1 MAGPSIG
8 TWVKVRGKSG
18 GTTPRVLAKK
28 YGGGAYEQGQVITQ
42 SEYNAYKERRA
53 DAKATSTTKPS
64 TRVKSADQR
73 AMQEDRIVGKVR
85 QRIDSL
91 QDKMSAASEKA
102 QELQAQANEGR
113 KKVATRRKRKTSR
126 EYGDAI
132 AQEKAFQI
140 EAAAI
145 KSGRDITFTKRRKKT
160 SKQLASINDQINQ
173 QYGKMAGYQDRID
186 QLRRTAQGIYSR
198 R

>member
-8 TWVKVRGKSG
+8 TWVKVRNKSG
-18 GTTPRVLAKK
+18 RTTARVIAKK
-28 YGGGAYEQGQVITQ
+28 FGGGAYEQGQVITQ

-64 TRVKSADQR
+64 ARVKSADQR

-85 QRIDSL
+85 KRVESL
-91 QDKMSAASEKA
+91 QDKMATASEKA

-113 KKVATRRKRKTSR
+113 KKVATRRKRKTSSQYSNVI
-126 EYGDAI
+126 EA
-132 AQEKAFQI
+132 EKAFQQ
-140 EAAAI
+140 EANAA
-145 KSGRDITFTKRRKKT
+145 KSGRDIGNVKRRKKT
-160 SKQLASINDQINQ
+160 SKQLASIDDQINQ